1 MKREWLIE
9 ARKAHKMTQ
18 AEIADKVGVAR
29 QTYLRYESGERT
41 PNAQIAL
48 ILEVILGVPKEANP
62 TTSSSASVSHT
73 SRWKTSASGRRRDST
88 ASLHGS

>member
-48 ILEVILGVPKEANP
+48 ILEVILGVPKEKFFWPGGTEMVHQAL
-62 TTSSSASVSHT
+62 AG
-73 SRWKTSASGRRRDST
+73 AT
-88 ASLHGS
+88 A